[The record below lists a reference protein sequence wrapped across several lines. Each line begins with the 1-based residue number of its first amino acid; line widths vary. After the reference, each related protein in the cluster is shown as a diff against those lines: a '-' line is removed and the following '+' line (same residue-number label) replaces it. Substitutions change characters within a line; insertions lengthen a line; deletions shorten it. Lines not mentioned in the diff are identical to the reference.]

1 LLRCAR
7 NDGEALCRPVEHY
20 DIEGTRLM
28 RTRKPITPGDPQAGA
43 ETFAKFDCSPR
54 VSAVPRVLDRE
65 DAALDVLLRQ
75 AVQEALDDPRPAV
88 PADEV
93 FAALRAHHAERM
105 KAAKRDA

>member
-20 DIEGTRLM
+20 DIKGTRLM

-75 AVQEALDDPRPAV
+75 AGRRRWTIPGRRFLPMKSSPRCAPTT
-88 PADEV
+88 
-93 FAALRAHHAERM
+93 LSG
-105 KAAKRDA
+105 